1 MDLGLSSSFKSDES
15 LRNWF
20 RSFAALSFL
29 PETQV
34 DRAKAN
40 LYSNKPVLYEKEL
53 NLFLKYHINTYG
65 EQSSFPPVMYN
76 HYRNTNPRTINY
88 LEGRHNRL
96 KKRSCKAHQDI
107 YSCIDLLKNEQL
119 LSADDKQRIETGE
132 APPKRRK
139 KSRDAEQALYRLWDK
154 LDKEQISTEKF
165 LKAAGL
171 RYFQHLDIE

>member
-1 MDLGLSSSFKSDES
+1 VDLGLSSSFKSDES

-76 HYRNTNPRTINY
+76 HYLQMINNELKLEKHHRNVEKKVEMQNKHYIVYGTNSTKNKY
-88 LEGRHNRL
+88 L
-96 KKRSCKAHQDI
+96 
-107 YSCIDLLKNEQL
+107 
-119 LSADDKQRIETGE
+119 
-132 APPKRRK
+132 
-139 KSRDAEQALYRLWDK
+139 
-154 LDKEQISTEKF
+154 
-165 LKAAGL
+165 L
-171 RYFQHLDIE
+171 RNF